1 MWSQILID
9 AASTQRLG
17 RFLGL
22 AIRESAAVALIGEL
36 GAGKTCFAQGL
47 GEGLGVDQPIV
58 SPTFVLMAEY
68 EGRLPLLH
76 ADVYRLGPSE
86 LAGIGLEEALE
97 GWEGAALVEW
107 ADRFADLMPEDHLR
121 IELTH
126 HELGRR
132 MRVTALGPV
141 HAELL
146 ERWVQGAEQSSG

>member
-121 IELTH
+121 IELIH
-126 HELGRR
+126 QEQGRR

-146 ERWVQGAEQSSG
+146 ERWVQRAEQSSG